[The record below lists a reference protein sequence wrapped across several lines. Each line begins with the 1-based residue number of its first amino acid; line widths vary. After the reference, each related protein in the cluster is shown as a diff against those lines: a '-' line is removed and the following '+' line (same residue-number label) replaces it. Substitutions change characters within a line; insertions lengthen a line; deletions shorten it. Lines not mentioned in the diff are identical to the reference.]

1 MTTLFISHCIYCHC
15 LFVLDALWPH
25 LNALEG
31 SFCLALFLDIK
42 IYLCGYRGFGK
53 KFNERI
59 AAAIIG
65 EWNGQELTELAPRP
79 GTVPNKE
86 IGPLYVE
93 SLFFWF
99 CNKAILRV
107 LYLLF

>member
-1 MTTLFISHCIYCHC
+1 

-65 EWNGQELTELAPRP
+65 EWKNW
-79 GTVPNKE
+79 
-86 IGPLYVE
+86 
-93 SLFFWF
+93 S
-99 CNKAILRV
+99 RV
-107 LYLLF
+107 NRTCAATRNCPQ